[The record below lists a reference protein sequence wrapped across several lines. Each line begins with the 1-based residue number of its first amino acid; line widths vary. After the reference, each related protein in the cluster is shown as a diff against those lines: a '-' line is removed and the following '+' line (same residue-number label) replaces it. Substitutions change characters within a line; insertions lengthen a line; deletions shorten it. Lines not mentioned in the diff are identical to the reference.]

1 MENNKITKVEAIFLI
16 LIVMVNRIILNLPF
30 SIIEVTK
37 SGSPI
42 NLIYIGIIGLFIVII
57 INNLLKK
64 FPSSDIVDVSEYLGG
79 NFLKIFISIV
89 YIAFL
94 FLSLYITLAEFSNL
108 LEIIYFKKSP
118 KIFILMFF
126 ILSILIAN
134 LTGFRSIIKTICAIV
149 PFTILSILITFFGA
163 TDDFEIYNFTP
174 LLGDGVYQIFV
185 VGLQNLFSFSIINL
199 FIFFKPLLKNTYEFS
214 KVTISSYII
223 AWVLLFITII
233 SLINAFP
240 ITQDTNAINYL
251 YLLSKKLN
259 LGNFIQ
265 RIDALFIFLWIISIF
280 SYLSIITFIIN
291 ILFKKITNCENKQM
305 FTFFSVPILLALCLI
320 PTNSAIIRF
329 LDTVVYK
336 YSIIFLT
343 LITSILILLFA
354 NLKFWLNSRRKNE
367 T

>member
-1 MENNKITKVEAIFLI
+1 MENNKITKIEAIFFI

-57 INNLLKK
+57 INKLLKK
-64 FPSSDIVDVSEYLGG
+64 FPSSDIIDVSEYLGG
-79 NFLKIFISIV
+79 NLLKIFISIV

-94 FLSLYITLAEFSNL
+94 FLSLYITLVEFSNL

-126 ILSILIAN
+126 ILAILISN

-163 TDDFEIYNFTP
+163 TDNFEIYNFTP
-174 LLGDGVYQIFV
+174 LLGDGVYQVFV
-185 VGLQNLFSFSIINL
+185 VGLQNLFAFSIINL
-199 FIFFKPLLKNTYEFS
+199 FVFFKPLLKNTYEFS
-214 KVTISSYII
+214 KVTISSYLI
-223 AWVLLFITII
+223 AWLLLFITII
-233 SLINAFP
+233 SLMNAFP
-240 ITQDTNAINYL
+240 ITQDSTAINYL

-280 SYLSIITFIIN
+280 SYLSIVTFVIN

-305 FTFFSVPILLALCLI
+305 FTYFSSPILLSLCLI
-320 PTNSAIIRF
+320 PTNTAIIRF

-336 YSIIFLT
+336 YSIII
-343 LITSILILLFA
+343 LILVTSIFILLFA
-354 NLKFWLNSRRKNE
+354 NLKFWLSSRRKNE